1 MFCKFCGNE
10 IDEDV
15 VVCPKCGKQVKEL
28 KRESSDVEKT
38 IKNIASDKNA
48 WYFEWWFIIVMFIVF
63 FPVGIVLLV
72 LKLNNENSK

>member
-28 KRESSDVEKT
+28 KRESSDFGKSIESIVEK
-38 IKNIASDKNA
+38 KDA
-48 WYFEWWFIIVMFIVF
+48 WYFEWWFIILMYFIF
-63 FPVGIVLLV
+63 FPVAIVLTI
-72 LKLNNENSK
+72 LKLSNK